1 MSRVKLFLD
10 VIALA
15 LLAVP
20 ASAQNSTTGALGGVV
35 MDPRQG
41 VLPGAVIAAVHVPT
55 APRTKRSPGSTAA
68 STCSTSR
75 SAPTLSRSA

>member
-1 MSRVKLFLD
+1 MSRVRLFLD

-35 MDPRQG
+35 MDPHRG
-41 VLPGAVIAAVHVPT
+41 CCPA
-55 APRTKRSPGSTAA
+55 R
-68 STCSTSR
+68 
-75 SAPTLSRSA
+75 